1 MFASLLLLTL
11 LAPLAVA
18 QEPADPPELQQLRGA
33 YQQRAMRAM
42 QPVNDRFLRQLQDL
56 LRRYHAAGRLGDA
69 VASTRSA
76 PARRE
81 DTTLDS
87 SFRVGLFCLE

>member
-1 MFASLLLLTL
+1 MLTL
-11 LAPLAVA
+11 AAVAAVA
-18 QEPADPPELQQLRGA
+18 QPPPNPQPSTLHPPSPPELQQLRAA
-33 YQQRAMRAM
+33 YHQRALRAM
-42 QPVNDRFLRQLQDL
+42 QPVNDRF